1 MHETVARAPKQLFI
15 AGIWRDAKAGSTFD
29 VVDPATGEVLCP
41 VADASPED
49 GVDAVTAAA
58 AAQDGWAAVPTRQR
72 GELLRGTYELLT
84 DRADDLALLLTLEMG
99 KPLAEAKA
107 EIAYAADFFRWF
119 SEEAVRL
126 PGRYTRSPDGTAR
139 FLTGSRPVGPCL
151 LITPWNFPMAMAARK
166 IAPAMAAGCT
176 MVLKP
181 AEQTPLSALALTA
194 ALEEVGLPPGVLN
207 VVTTTAP
214 GQVVEPLLRRPEI
227 RKLSFTG
234 STATGRWL
242 MTVAAENLLRLS
254 LELGGN
260 APFLV
265 FDDAD
270 LNEAVEGAMVAK
282 LRNGG
287 QACTAANRF
296 LVAESVAEE
305 FTARLA
311 DRMGRVAV
319 GPGTQP
325 GVTLGPLIEEQA
337 RDKVA
342 ALVADAVDG
351 GAKALV
357 GGTPA
362 QRPGWFFPP
371 TVLTAVPD
379 AAAVLHEEIFGPVA
393 PITTFRTEDEAV
405 AAANRTTYG
414 LVSYLYTNDLRRALR
429 VGERLETGM
438 VGLNQGLVSN
448 AAAPFGGVKHSGF
461 GREGGEEGIAE
472 YLATQYLAVAI

>member
-119 SEEAVRL
+119 SGEAVRL

-151 LITPWNFPMAMAARK
+151 LITPWNFPIAMAARK

-176 MVLKP
+176 MVVKP

-194 ALEEVGLPPGVLN
+194 VLEEVGLPPGVLN

-311 DRMGRVAV
+311 GRMGRVAV

-337 RDKVA
+337 RDKVS

>member
-72 GELLRGTYELLT
+72 GELLRGTYEVLT

-151 LITPWNFPMAMAARK
+151 LITPWNFPIAMAARK

-194 ALEEVGLPPGVLN
+194 VLEEVGLPPGVLN

-357 GGTPA
+357 GGAPA

>member
-371 TVLTAVPD
+371 TVLTAVR
-379 AAAVLHEEIFGPVA
+379 HEEIFGPGA

>member
-1 MHETVARAPKQLFI
+1 MHETVARAPRQLFI

-151 LITPWNFPMAMAARK
+151 LITPWNFPIAMAARK

-194 ALEEVGLPPGVLN
+194 VLEEVGLPPGVLN

-325 GVTLGPLIEEQA
+325 GVTLGPLIEERA

>member
-151 LITPWNFPMAMAARK
+151 LITPWNFPIAMAARK

-194 ALEEVGLPPGVLN
+194 VLEEVGLPPGVLN

>member
-325 GVTLGPLIEEQA
+325 GVTLGPLIEERA

-371 TVLTAVPD
+371 TVLRAVPD

>member
-1 MHETVARAPKQLFI
+1 
-15 AGIWRDAKAGSTFD
+15 
-29 VVDPATGEVLCP
+29 
-41 VADASPED
+41 
-49 GVDAVTAAA
+49 
-58 AAQDGWAAVPTRQR
+58 
-72 GELLRGTYELLT
+72 
-84 DRADDLALLLTLEMG
+84 
-99 KPLAEAKA
+99 
-107 EIAYAADFFRWF
+107 
-119 SEEAVRL
+119 
-126 PGRYTRSPDGTAR
+126 
-139 FLTGSRPVGPCL
+139 
-151 LITPWNFPMAMAARK
+151 
-166 IAPAMAAGCT
+166 
-176 MVLKP
+176 
-181 AEQTPLSALALTA
+181 
-194 ALEEVGLPPGVLN
+194 
-207 VVTTTAP
+207 
-214 GQVVEPLLRRPEI
+214 
-227 RKLSFTG
+227 
-234 STATGRWL
+234 

-325 GVTLGPLIEEQA
+325 GVTLGPLIEERA

>member
-1 MHETVARAPKQLFI
+1 MHETVSRAPKQLFI

-151 LITPWNFPMAMAARK
+151 LITPWNFPIAMAARK

-194 ALEEVGLPPGVLN
+194 VLEEVGLPPGVLN

-311 DRMGRVAV
+311 GRMGRVAV

-337 RDKVA
+337 RDKVS

>member
-1 MHETVARAPKQLFI
+1 MYETVARAPKQLFI

-194 ALEEVGLPPGVLN
+194 VLEEVGLPPGVLN

>member
-99 KPLAEAKA
+99 KPLAEAEA
-107 EIAYAADFFRWF
+107 EIAYAAAFFRWF

-126 PGRYTRSPDGTAR
+126 PGRYTRSPDGTTR

-151 LITPWNFPMAMAARK
+151 LITPWNFPIAMAARK

-194 ALEEVGLPPGVLN
+194 VLEEVGLPPGVLN

>member
-15 AGIWRDAKAGSTFD
+15 AGIWRDAKAGSTLD

-151 LITPWNFPMAMAARK
+151 LITPWNFPIAMAARK

-194 ALEEVGLPPGVLN
+194 VLEEVGLPPGVLN

-461 GREGGEEGIAE
+461 GREGGEEGIGE

>member
-1 MHETVARAPKQLFI
+1 M
-15 AGIWRDAKAGSTFD
+15 
-29 VVDPATGEVLCP
+29 
-41 VADASPED
+41 
-49 GVDAVTAAA
+49 
-58 AAQDGWAAVPTRQR
+58 
-72 GELLRGTYELLT
+72 LT
-84 DRADDLALLLTLEMG
+84 DRADDLAMLLTLEMG

-194 ALEEVGLPPGVLN
+194 VLEEVGLPPGVLN

-270 LNEAVEGAMVAK
+270 LDEAVEGAMVAK

-362 QRPGWFFPP
+362 QR
-371 TVLTAVPD
+371 D
-379 AAAVLHEEIFGPVA
+379 
-393 PITTFRTEDEAV
+393 RQ
-405 AAANRTTYG
+405 
-414 LVSYLYTNDLRRALR
+414 LRRGGA
-429 VGERLETGM
+429 
-438 VGLNQGLVSN
+438 
-448 AAAPFGGVKHSGF
+448 AAAP
-461 GREGGEEGIAE
+461 GRERPRASGGRRGR
-472 YLATQYLAVAI
+472 

>member
-72 GELLRGTYELLT
+72 GELLRGTYEVLT

-139 FLTGSRPVGPCL
+139 FLTGTRPVGPCL
-151 LITPWNFPMAMAARK
+151 LITPWNFPIAMTARK

-194 ALEEVGLPPGVLN
+194 VLEEVGLPPGVLN

-325 GVTLGPLIEEQA
+325 GVTLGPLIEEHA

>member
-29 VVDPATGEVLCP
+29 VVDPAAGEVLCP

-151 LITPWNFPMAMAARK
+151 LITPWNFPIAMAARK

-194 ALEEVGLPPGVLN
+194 VLEEVGLPPGVLN

-311 DRMGRVAV
+311 DRMARVAV

-325 GVTLGPLIEEQA
+325 GVTLGPLIEERA

>member
-72 GELLRGTYELLT
+72 GELLRGTYEVLT

-139 FLTGSRPVGPCL
+139 FLTGTRPVGPCL
-151 LITPWNFPMAMAARK
+151 LITPWNFPIAMTARK

-194 ALEEVGLPPGVLN
+194 VLEEVGLPPGVLN

>member
-1 MHETVARAPKQLFI
+1 MHETVARAPKQLCI

-194 ALEEVGLPPGVLN
+194 VLEEVGLPPGVLN

-371 TVLTAVPD
+371 TVLRAVPD

>member
-58 AAQDGWAAVPTRQR
+58 AAQDGWASAPTRQR
-72 GELLRGTYELLT
+72 GELLRGTYELLA

-99 KPLAEAKA
+99 KPLAEAEA

-126 PGRYTRSPDGTAR
+126 PGRYTRSPDGTTR

-151 LITPWNFPMAMAARK
+151 LITPWNFPIAMAARK

-194 ALEEVGLPPGVLN
+194 VLEEVGLPPGVLN

>member
-1 MHETVARAPKQLFI
+1 MYETVARAPKQLCI

-151 LITPWNFPMAMAARK
+151 LITPWNFPIAMAARK

-194 ALEEVGLPPGVLN
+194 VLEEVGLPPGVLN

-214 GQVVEPLLRRPEI
+214 GQVVEPLLRRREI

>member
-99 KPLAEAKA
+99 KPLAEAEA

-151 LITPWNFPMAMAARK
+151 LITPWNFPIAMAARK

-176 MVLKP
+176 IVLKP

-194 ALEEVGLPPGVLN
+194 VLEEVGLPPGVLN

-234 STATGRWL
+234 STATGRRL

>member
-151 LITPWNFPMAMAARK
+151 LITPWNFPIAMAARK

-194 ALEEVGLPPGVLN
+194 VLEEVGLPPGVLN

-311 DRMGRVAV
+311 DRMAGWPSA
-319 GPGTQP
+319 
-325 GVTLGPLIEEQA
+325 
-337 RDKVA
+337 
-342 ALVADAVDG
+342 
-351 GAKALV
+351 
-357 GGTPA
+357 PA
-362 QRPGWFFPP
+362 P
-371 TVLTAVPD
+371 
-379 AAAVLHEEIFGPVA
+379 
-393 PITTFRTEDEAV
+393 
-405 AAANRTTYG
+405 NR
-414 LVSYLYTNDLRRALR
+414 A
-429 VGERLETGM
+429 
-438 VGLNQGLVSN
+438 
-448 AAAPFGGVKHSGF
+448 
-461 GREGGEEGIAE
+461 
-472 YLATQYLAVAI
+472 

>member
-15 AGIWRDAKAGSTFD
+15 AGIWRDATAGSAFD

-84 DRADDLALLLTLEMG
+84 DRADDLALL
-99 KPLAEAKA
+99 
-107 EIAYAADFFRWF
+107 
-119 SEEAVRL
+119 L

-194 ALEEVGLPPGVLN
+194 VLEEVGLPPGVLN

>member
-84 DRADDLALLLTLEMG
+84 DRADDLAMLLTLEMG

-151 LITPWNFPMAMAARK
+151 LITPWNFPIAMAARK

-194 ALEEVGLPPGVLN
+194 VLEEVGLPPGVLN

-234 STATGRWL
+234 STATGRRL

-270 LNEAVEGAMVAK
+270 LDEAVEGAMVAK

>member
-72 GELLRGTYELLT
+72 GELLRGTYEVLT

-139 FLTGSRPVGPCL
+139 FLTGTRPVGPCL
-151 LITPWNFPMAMAARK
+151 LITPWNFPIAMTARK

-194 ALEEVGLPPGVLN
+194 VLEEVGLPPGVLN

-472 YLATQYLAVAI
+472 YMATQYLAVAI

>member
-194 ALEEVGLPPGVLN
+194 VLEEVGLPPGVLN

-472 YLATQYLAVAI
+472 YLATQYLAV

>member
-126 PGRYTRSPDGTAR
+126 PGRYTRSPDGTTR

-325 GVTLGPLIEEQA
+325 GVTLGPLIEERA

>member
-72 GELLRGTYELLT
+72 GELLRGTHELLT

-151 LITPWNFPMAMAARK
+151 LITPWNFPMAMADRK

-194 ALEEVGLPPGVLN
+194 VLEEVGLPPGVLN

-305 FTARLA
+305 FTGRLA

>member
-151 LITPWNFPMAMAARK
+151 LITPWNFPIAMAARK

-194 ALEEVGLPPGVLN
+194 VLEEVGLPPGVLN

-325 GVTLGPLIEEQA
+325 GVTLGPLIEEHA

>member
-84 DRADDLALLLTLEMG
+84 ARAEDLALLLTLEMG

-194 ALEEVGLPPGVLN
+194 VLEEVGLPPGVLN

>member
-1 MHETVARAPKQLFI
+1 MHETVGRAPKQLFI

-194 ALEEVGLPPGVLN
+194 VLEEVGLPPGVLN

-214 GQVVEPLLRRPEI
+214 GQVVEPLLRRREI

>member
-194 ALEEVGLPPGVLN
+194 VLEEVGLPPGVLN

-311 DRMGRVAV
+311 GRMGRVAV

-337 RDKVA
+337 RDKVS

>member
-151 LITPWNFPMAMAARK
+151 LITPWNFPIAMAARK

-194 ALEEVGLPPGVLN
+194 VLEEVGLPPGVLN

-214 GQVVEPLLRRPEI
+214 GPVVEPLLRRPEI

-319 GPGTQP
+319 GPGAQP
-325 GVTLGPLIEEQA
+325 GVTLGPLIEERA

>member
-84 DRADDLALLLTLEMG
+84 DRADDLAMLLTLEMG

-194 ALEEVGLPPGVLN
+194 VLEEVGLPPGVLN

-325 GVTLGPLIEEQA
+325 GVTLGPVIEEQA

>member
-99 KPLAEAKA
+99 KPLAEARA

-139 FLTGSRPVGPCL
+139 FLTGTRPVGPCL
-151 LITPWNFPMAMAARK
+151 LITPWNFPIAMTARK

-194 ALEEVGLPPGVLN
+194 VLEEVGLPPGVLN

>member
-139 FLTGSRPVGPCL
+139 FLTGTRPVGPCL

-194 ALEEVGLPPGVLN
+194 VLEEVGLPPGVLN

>member
-15 AGIWRDAKAGSTFD
+15 AGIWRDAKAESTFD

-151 LITPWNFPMAMAARK
+151 LITPWNFPIAMAARK

-194 ALEEVGLPPGVLN
+194 VLEEVGLPPGVLN

>member
-1 MHETVARAPKQLFI
+1 MHEMVARAPKQLFI

-72 GELLRGTYELLT
+72 GELLRRTYELLT
-84 DRADDLALLLTLEMG
+84 ARAEDLALLLTLEMG

-151 LITPWNFPMAMAARK
+151 LITPWNFPIAMAARK

-194 ALEEVGLPPGVLN
+194 VLEEVGLPPGVLN

>member
-72 GELLRGTYELLT
+72 GELLRGTYEVLT

-151 LITPWNFPMAMAARK
+151 LITPWNFPIAMAARK

-181 AEQTPLSALALTA
+181 AEQTPLSAMALTA
-194 ALEEVGLPPGVLN
+194 VLEEVGLPPGVLN

-351 GAKALV
+351 GAMALV

-393 PITTFRTEDEAV
+393 PITTCRTEDEAV

>member
-194 ALEEVGLPPGVLN
+194 VLEEVGLPPGVLN

-214 GQVVEPLLRRPEI
+214 GQVVEPLLRRREI